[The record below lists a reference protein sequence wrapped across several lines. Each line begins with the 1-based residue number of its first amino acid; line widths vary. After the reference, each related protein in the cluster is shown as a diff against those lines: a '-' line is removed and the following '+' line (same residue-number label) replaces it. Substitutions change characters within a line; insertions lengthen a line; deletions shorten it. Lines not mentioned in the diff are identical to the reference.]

1 VTQGEKIQRLK
12 ESIKSQQ
19 IRKMLSQSQAAIV
32 HHQMQSQILAAKDL
46 PVKVKM
52 SLIQQQNEQ
61 Y

>member
-1 VTQGEKIQRLK
+1 MTQGEKIQRLK
-12 ESIKSQQ
+12 ENIKSQQ

-52 SLIQQQNEQ
+52 SLI
-61 Y
+61 